1 MSDRIT
7 LGARLSG
14 RVIGKECKTMARPK
28 HQAGSLLIRGKRKKM
43 YVARYYENVAGP
55 CGELQRVRR
64 SILLGPITEIGTRRA
79 ALNRAASANQSR
91 MANPQGDSH
100 VQTVCAR
107 GMGTKSPL
115 PLQTVHPSWL
125 SPYNV
130 ESSASPFR

>member
-79 ALNRAASANQSR
+79 ALNRMAELLRPINLGRQSR
-91 MANPQGDSH
+91 SDSLCKGNGN
-100 VQTVCAR
+100 Q
-107 GMGTKSPL
+107 K
-115 PLQTVHPSWL
+115 
-125 SPYNV
+125 
-130 ESSASPFR
+130 SSASSNCPPKLAIAL